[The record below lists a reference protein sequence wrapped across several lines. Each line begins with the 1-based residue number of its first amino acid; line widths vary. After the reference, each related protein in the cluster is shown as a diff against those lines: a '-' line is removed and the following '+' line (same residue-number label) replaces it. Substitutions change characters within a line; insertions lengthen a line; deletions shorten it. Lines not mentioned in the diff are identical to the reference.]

1 MTIKKLVE
9 YKGASRFGTCNE
21 CGIGESEA
29 HNLYRIQFNQV
40 KQTSICL
47 CADCL
52 KKAKELLYEFNG
64 N

>member
-9 YKGASRFGTCNE
+9 YKGASRFGTCSE

-40 KQTSICL
+40 NQTSIFL

-52 KKAKELLYEFNG
+52 KSVKKALLKEGE
-64 N
+64 